1 MLEASLSLLKQHLAN
16 EIERISVSAQKDFET
31 ASNLVTTLRKE
42 VDKAKDNA
50 ANARTDESSIEG
62 MVRDVEAK
70 RQLYAQLYQRAS
82 ELESERRSLT
92 GGTRLV
98 SLAEKPT
105 RPYFPK
111 KTPMVAAGLAL
122 GLFLAAASCVLW
134 DRIRNGFGQLDHED
148 DASPPRR
155 NHDIVK
161 PEPLEIIGSLPDL
174 PAIALAGGA
183 DDDLLAILRRSMCA
197 VGFQQGAKELA
208 TDVLAVSAGR
218 PLLILP
224 AEGASR
230 HAAFLT
236 LAIGQNAA
244 KKGNNVLA
252 VECAPPMREFA
263 SAFKLSN
270 REPTLCDVLTGAA
283 RLPAGISRTSTPGFH
298 VIAGDDETHALLEA
312 GDIAGLEALIGWAKV
327 YDLVLFTG
335 PALLDPRSHEALRSL
350 AEIELGTLV
359 CIDGSDTRDSTRADA
374 ERTLAGLG
382 LKSAG
387 AVVVPALGRDERSM
401 RAFARGRKA
410 T

>member
-1 MLEASLSLLKQHLAN
+1 
-16 EIERISVSAQKDFET
+16 
-31 ASNLVTTLRKE
+31 
-42 VDKAKDNA
+42 
-50 ANARTDESSIEG
+50 
-62 MVRDVEAK
+62 
-70 RQLYAQLYQRAS
+70 
-82 ELESERRSLT
+82 
-92 GGTRLV
+92 
-98 SLAEKPT
+98 
-105 RPYFPK
+105 
-111 KTPMVAAGLAL
+111 
-122 GLFLAAASCVLW
+122 
-134 DRIRNGFGQLDHED
+134 
-148 DASPPRR
+148 
-155 NHDIVK
+155 
-161 PEPLEIIGSLPDL
+161 
-174 PAIALAGGA
+174 
-183 DDDLLAILRRSMCA
+183 
-197 VGFQQGAKELA
+197 
-208 TDVLAVSAGR
+208 
-218 PLLILP
+218 
-224 AEGASR
+224 
-230 HAAFLT
+230 
-236 LAIGQNAA
+236 
-244 KKGNNVLA
+244 
-252 VECAPPMREFA
+252 MREFA